1 MATRIPAGHR
11 AMRKSPKQQRS
22 QSTVESIV
30 EAGARVLALRGW
42 ANFTT
47 NEVARVAG
55 VSIGSLYQYFP
66 NNLAI
71 AEAIRKRHLDEILRV
86 LPDIKNEDEIVPL
99 EQHIGRLIDGLVT
112 LHSTNQNLH
121 RVLIEEV
128 PLAPREFYD
137 AFEREYHRRYEALI
151 RVASPSDDTE
161 MDHSV
166 AARILADALEGIVH
180 SASRRNELMSP
191 VVKREGTTLVLAYL
205 RASEKTG

>member
-1 MATRIPAGHR
+1 MATRIPTGHR
-11 AMRKSPKQQRS
+11 VMRKSPKQQRS
-22 QSTVESIV
+22 QVTVEIIV
-30 EAGARVLALRGW
+30 EAGARVLAHKGW

-47 NEVARVAG
+47 NEVARTAG

-86 LPDIKNEDEIVPL
+86 LPDIKEQEEPVSL
-99 EQHIGRLIDGLVT
+99 EQHIGQLIDGLIA

-121 RVLIEEV
+121 RILIHEV

-137 AFEREYHRRYEALI
+137 TFEREYHRRYEVII
-151 RVASPSDDTE
+151 RAAAPSNDTKT
-161 MDHSV
+161 DYLV

-191 VVKREGTTLVLAYL
+191 IIKKEMMKMIMSYL
-205 RASEKTG
+205 SLQESH